1 MYPPKYFSDTE
12 LDAALDV
19 ASATKFATIV
29 TIDGG
34 SILPVHVPVSLRPKD
49 AWRDADS
56 HRLEI
61 FWGLDKV
68 DWDGDPHTPE
78 EWAPKLS
85 LEEAVDDAPPVQDT
99 ALADPTLRRT

>member
-1 MYPPKYFSDTE
+1 MYPPTYISDTE
-12 LDAALDV
+12 LDAALNV
-19 ASATKFATIV
+19 ASATNFATIV
-29 TIDGG
+29 RIDGG
-34 SILPVHVPVSLRPKD
+34 SILPVHLPVPLRPKD

-61 FWGLDKV
+61 FWRLDKV

-78 EWAPKLS
+78 EWAPERS
-85 LEEAVDDAPPVQDT
+85 LEEAVVDAPPGQDN

>member
-1 MYPPKYFSDTE
+1 MYPPTYFSDTE
-12 LDAALDV
+12 LDAAKDV
-19 ASATKFATIV
+19 ASATNFATIV

-34 SILPVHVPVSLRPKD
+34 SILPVPLRPKD
-49 AWRDADS
+49 AWRDANS

-78 EWAPKLS
+78 EWAPKRS
-85 LEEAVDDAPPVQDT
+85 LEEAVDDALPGQDS
-99 ALADPTLRRT
+99 ALADPTLCRT